1 MNKLLCALLS
11 VCLFAAPAT
20 QAIDLGDFDNI
31 DAIMEDNALT
41 ETANRYS
48 ALQLSYFPE
57 AATRIGFE
65 SADSQLDR
73 RDAERDAQAL
83 RAYNI
88 VEETLKEVRRKNLS
102 EQKKTDYDMLQ
113 ARLALD
119 KWALNS
125 DRNASNPLLYSQ
137 AFDALYDLLIKNL
150 TYRDLQDRD
159 LAARIQALP
168 NVAESAEK
176 NLSTPSSFLS
186 QLAME
191 RAYYAYLSF
200 DEIAQYLLARAQD
213 EVSRTQTRNDAAEA
227 KKAIKKMFD
236 LFKRLAQ
243 ENPEQDFRLGEKDF
257 AFVLKNRYFVDQK
270 FRPMEKYLTKNLAAA
285 QQQLAKTLEMFALP
299 AQQEEMVVEDI
310 QVPGEE
316 TADGVTV
323 TPLEPAPAPKAK
335 KSKEPAPAV
344 NAAQFYAIARRI
356 VHDVKNQDFIKSLT
370 NEAGNLAKFFAQ
382 DSTLPTS
389 GLNFHLSQMPGY
401 YAYFNAYRFMPPFG
415 TQSNP
420 ENDFLL
426 RLPSGNEMTKQ
437 EMLDRDFNVFNLKLL
452 MAGQLVPGVYYRAA
466 YSQPLLSSFR
476 KMYSVP
482 TLQNGWEVY
491 AQHVA
496 NERGYIITD
505 EEQLFLAWADYVRA
519 VEALLDL
526 RLHTRQMTYAE
537 ALAWLTEENGFD
549 KAQAETMLKLSA
561 AQPGQAI
568 SYIYGYDA
576 LKNLRA
582 KYQKK
587 QGKKFSLADFHAKVM
602 SLGNIPPGRL
612 EAEMENA
619 YKLEKSHLTQ
629 ALSTPFYLN

>member
-1 MNKLLCALLS
+1 MNKLLCSLLS
-11 VCLFAAPAT
+11 ICLFAAPAT

-335 KSKEPAPAV
+335 KSKGPAPAV

-389 GLNFHLSQMPGY
+389 GVNFHLSQMPGY

-602 SLGNIPPGRL
+602 SLGNIPPSRL

>member
-11 VCLFAAPAT
+11 VCLFAAPAA

-65 SADSQLDR
+65 SADSQLDQ

-159 LAARIQALP
+159 LVARMQALP
-168 NVAESAEK
+168 KVAEEAEK

-191 RAYYAYLSF
+191 QAYYAYLSF
-200 DEIAQYLLARAQD
+200 DELAQYLLARAQD
-213 EVSRTQTRNDAAEA
+213 DVSRAQTRNDASEA

-243 ENPEQDFRLGEKDF
+243 ENQEQDFRLGEKDF

-270 FRPMEKYLTKNLAAA
+270 FRPMEKYLTKNLVAA

-299 AQQEEMVVEDI
+299 VQQEEMVVDEI

-323 TPLEPAPAPKAK
+323 TPLEPAPAPKTK
-335 KSKEPAPAV
+335 KSKGQAPSV
-344 NAAQFYAIARRI
+344 NAAQFYAIAHRI

-382 DSTLPTS
+382 DGTLPTS
-389 GLNFHLSQMPGY
+389 GVDFHLSQMPGY
-401 YAYFNAYRFMPPFG
+401 YSYFNAYRFMPPFG

-426 RLPSGNEMTKQ
+426 RLPAGNELTKQ

-491 AQHVA
+491 AQHLA

-519 VEALLDL
+519 MEALLDL

-537 ALAWLTEENGFD
+537 ALTWLTEEHGFD
-549 KAQAETMLKLSA
+549 KAQAETMLKRSA
-561 AQPGQAI
+561 AQPGEAI

-587 QGKKFSLADFHAKVM
+587 QGKKFSLSDFHAKVM
-602 SLGNIPPGRL
+602 SLGNIPPNRL

-619 YKLEKSHLTQ
+619 YKVEKSHLTQ

>member
-1 MNKLLCALLS
+1 MNKLLCSLLS

-191 RAYYAYLSF
+191 QAYYAYLSF

-299 AQQEEMVVEDI
+299 AQQEEIVVKDI

-335 KSKEPAPAV
+335 KSKGPAPAV

-389 GLNFHLSQMPGY
+389 GVNFHLSQMPGY